1 MSSLFIDIILTIV
14 IMLKNREEGVSMSN
28 MEKNGQTEVNYEDAF
43 RNFDSGDIVK
53 GKVIDIREE
62 DVFVDIG
69 YKSEGIIKAKEF
81 MDDDGNIN
89 VRIGDEVEALFF
101 NKTDEDGFEILSK
114 AAADRIK
121 GWNKVLEAHRENKPI
136 KGKIKSLVNG
146 GFTVKIEGFLAFLPG
161 SQVELKPIKNY
172 PSYVGKE
179 FEFKVVNI
187 NESKRNAVVSR
198 KVLLEEELRKR
209 RQELEEKIKEGAVL
223 KGKVKNITDYG
234 VFVDLGGI
242 DGLVHITDMSYARI
256 EHPSEMVKLGDEID
270 VKIIKIE
277 EEGNKKKIYLGMK
290 QLTVDPWENIDEK
303 FSIGDIVKGKIV
315 NIVDY
320 GIFVELEKGIEGLV
334 HKTEISYDKYPPK
347 AKDIYKIGDEIDV
360 KITNIDRENRRMS
373 LSIKQTKP
381 YPWDF
386 IEEKYKVG
394 EIVEGK
400 ITGIKDFGVFVK
412 LEDGVEGLIHE
423 NDLSWDREEKP
434 ELKLGETI
442 KTKILNID
450 KENEKIALGLK
461 QLVPDP
467 WENVDE
473 KYHVGDQIEAEVV
486 SVKPFGVF
494 VKLEKGIESLVPKSE
509 YNNLEPKKGERVKV
523 KILRIDKNK
532 KRLISSFINE

>member
-1 MSSLFIDIILTIV
+1 
-14 IMLKNREEGVSMSN
+14 MLRNTERRGFSMSN
-28 MEKNGQTEVNYEDAF
+28 MEKSSQNEVNYEDAF
-43 RNFDSGDIVK
+43 RNFDSGDIVR
-53 GKVIDIREE
+53 GKVIDIRGD

-81 MDDDGNIN
+81 MDDDGNLN
-89 VRIGDEVEALFF
+89 VKVGDEVEALFF
-101 NKTDEDGFEILSK
+101 NKTDEDGFEVLSK

-121 GWNKVLEAHRENKPI
+121 GWNKALEAYRENKPI

-146 GFTVKIEGFLAFLPG
+146 GFTVKIEGFMAFLPG

-172 PSYVGKE
+172 PAYVGRE
-179 FEFKVVNI
+179 YEFKVVNI
-187 NESKRNAVVSR
+187 NESKRNAVLSR

-209 RQELEEKIKEGAVL
+209 QQELESKIKEGAVL
-223 KGKVKNITDYG
+223 KGRVKNITDYG

-256 EHPSEMVKLGDEID
+256 EHPSEMVKLGDEIE

-277 EEGNKKKIYLGMK
+277 QEGNKKKIYLGMK
-290 QLTVDPWENIDEK
+290 QLTQDPWENIDEK
-303 FSIGDIVKGKIV
+303 FSVGDIVKGKIV

-320 GIFVELEKGIEGLV
+320 GIFVELERGIEGLV

-347 AKDIYKIGDEIDV
+347 AKELYKIGDEVDV
-360 KITNIDRENRRMS
+360 KITNIDKDNRRMS

-381 YPWDF
+381 YPWDN
-386 IEEKYKVG
+386 IEEKYKPG
-394 EIVEGK
+394 DIVEGTV
-400 ITGIKDFGVFVK
+400 TGVKDFGVFVK

-434 ELKLGETI
+434 KLEVGQKI
-442 KTKILNID
+442 KTKVLSVD

-461 QLVPDP
+461 QLTPDP
-467 WENVDE
+467 WESVDE
-473 KYHVGDQIEAEVV
+473 KYHAGDIVEAEVV

-494 VKLEKGIESLVPKSE
+494 VKFEKGIESLVPKSE
-509 YNNLEPKKGERVKV
+509 YNNMEPKKGEKVKV

-532 KRLISSFINE
+532 KRLISSFVNE

>member
-1 MSSLFIDIILTIV
+1 
-14 IMLKNREEGVSMSN
+14 MSN
-28 MEKNGQTEVNYEDAF
+28 MEKNGQTTVNYEDAF

-53 GKVIDIREE
+53 GKVIDIRDE

-69 YKSEGIIKAKEF
+69 YKSEGIIKIKEF
-81 MDDDGNIN
+81 MDEDGNIN
-89 VRIGDEVEALFF
+89 VNIGDEVEALFF

-114 AAADRIK
+114 AAADRIR
-121 GWNKVLEAHRENKPI
+121 GWNKVFEAYKENKPV
-136 KGKIKSLVNG
+136 KGRIKSLVNG

-179 FEFKVVNI
+179 FEFKVVSI
-187 NESKRNAVVSR
+187 NEAKRNAVLSR
-198 KVLLEEELRKR
+198 KVLLEEEQKRKKE
-209 RQELEEKIKEGAVL
+209 ELERKIQEGAVL

-256 EHPSEMVKLGDEID
+256 SHPSEMVQLGDEID

-277 EEGNKKKIYLGMK
+277 EENNKKKIYLGMK
-290 QLTVDPWENIDEK
+290 QLTPDPWENIDEK
-303 FSIGDIVKGKIV
+303 FSVGEIVKGKIV

-347 AKDIYKIGDEIDV
+347 ASEVYKIGDEIDV
-360 KITNIDRENRRMS
+360 KITNIDKENRRMS

-381 YPWDF
+381 YPWDN
-386 IEEKYKVG
+386 IEEKYKPG
-394 EIVEGK
+394 DIVEGVV
-400 ITGIKDFGVFVK
+400 TGVKDFGVFVK

-434 ELKLGETI
+434 EIHVGGTI
-442 KTKILNID
+442 KTKVLNVD
-450 KENEKIALGLK
+450 KENRKIALGLK
-461 QLVPDP
+461 QLTPDP
-467 WENVDE
+467 WESVDQ
-473 KYHVGDQIEAEVV
+473 KYHVGDIVEADVV
-486 SVKPFGVF
+486 SIKPFGVF
-494 VKLEKGIESLVPKSE
+494 VKLEKGIESLVPRSE
-509 YNNLEPKKGERVKV
+509 YNNLEPKKGEKVKV
-523 KILRIDKNK
+523 KVIRIDKNK
-532 KRLISSFINE
+532 KRLISGFVND